1 MDYKEYKEVYQK
13 LLTDDILNDSENE
26 KEKNLNRINDFLEK
40 YPSIIPKDRN
50 PATPIFELSVKELYK
65 RTLQTIIDIINDI
78 SELITQ
84 KDYMSQTAFRRNAFK
99 IFTAPK
105 RRLYI
110 GIILI
115 IISFMLY
122 FIDSS
127 A

>member
-13 LLTDDILNDSENE
+13 LLTDDILNDGEKE
-26 KEKNLNRINDFLEK
+26 KEKNLNMMNDFLEK
-40 YPSIIPKDRN
+40 YPTIIPKDRN
-50 PATPIFELSVKELYK
+50 PATPVFELSVKELYK

-78 SELITQ
+78 SELVTQ

-99 IFTAPK
+99 IFTVPK

>member
-13 LLTDDILNDSENE
+13 LLTDDILNDGEKE
-26 KEKNLNRINDFLEK
+26 KEKNLNMMNDFLEK
-40 YPSIIPKDRN
+40 YPTIIPKDRN
-50 PATPIFELSVKELYK
+50 PATPVFELSVKELYK

-78 SELITQ
+78 SELVTQ
-84 KDYMSQTAFRRNAFK
+84 KDYMSQTAFQRNAFK

>member
-40 YPSIIPKDRN
+40 YPTIIPKDRN

-65 RTLQTIIDIINDI
+65 RTLQSIIDIINDI